1 MMRRATFITSTAL
14 AALLLASCGSMGSG
28 GGIGD
33 IGNIILGSPSS
44 TQTSDVQGYVNTVDT
59 RNQSISLDV
68 QYINNLRQTG
78 SGTQQGTIYYDSR
91 TRVVYQGRDYRV
103 TDLERGDQISI
114 TGYNDNGRYVA
125 QTIEVVRS
133 VS

>member
-1 MMRRATFITSTAL
+1 MMRRATFFTATAL
-14 AALLLASCGSMGSG
+14 AALLLASCGSMGN

-33 IGNIILGSPSS
+33 IGDIILGSPSS
-44 TQTSDVQGYVNTVDT
+44 TQSSDVQGYVDTVDT

-68 QYINNLRQTG
+68 TYINNLRQT
-78 SGTQQGTIYYDSR
+78 SGTNQRGTIYYDSN

-103 TDLERGDQISI
+103 TDLERGDQISVK
-114 TGYNDNGRYVA
+114 GVNNNGRYVA